1 MRLFIGIDLPP
12 ELKDAILEFQSEL
25 RRLGVDGS
33 WKSRENFH
41 ITLEFL
47 GELESQ
53 RMASLTETLAN
64 VAQNHQPF
72 RLSIAGLGA
81 FPSLA
86 RPHTLWAAVSGN
98 LVELDRLRDEI
109 HHELAKRGFTL
120 EDRAFKPHITL
131 ASRPQLDGTE
141 ISGVLAKKLGEFT
154 VADVVLFESK
164 IVQGKRRYP
173 DLYRATLVTLDVQ

>member
-12 ELKDAILEFQSEL
+12 ELKQTILEFQSEL
-25 RRLGVDGS
+25 RRLGMDGS
-33 WKSRENFH
+33 WKSQENFH

-53 RMASLTETLAN
+53 RLVFLTETLTN
-64 VAQNHQPF
+64 LAQNYRPF
-72 RLSIAGLGA
+72 QLNIAGLGA

-86 RPHTLWAAVSGN
+86 RPHTLWAAVSGS
-98 LVELDRLRDEI
+98 LIELYRLRDEI
-109 HHELAKRGFTL
+109 HHELDKRGFTL

-131 ASRPQLDGTE
+131 ASRPRLDGTE

-154 VADVVLFESK
+154 VTDVVLFESK
-164 IVQGKRRYP
+164 VAQGRRKYA
-173 DLYRATLVTLDVQ
+173 DLFRAKLTTREV